1 LSNVIKSTLYI
12 SVDDIK
18 RVEVAPIVNILPK
31 KVSDDADDPMKRA
44 LADAEYI
51 AAKEQLMRDA
61 EAFAE
66 EHIRQAAEE
75 AERLREQAH
84 AEIEDW
90 WQMRRLDDEH
100 HLEQTKEQGFQ
111 QGYDEGL
118 VQAEAAVQAQYNEML
133 AQAKSILEQ
142 SFQSKELI
150 IQEAEP
156 FLLELSCAIAE
167 KIIHKQLLLEPEWII
182 QQVKQVLSRRR
193 DQGVITLCVAP
204 SQFAFIQNARE
215 ELVLAIDSQAELQ
228 ILPDASVKDEG
239 CVIRSSFGSIDAR
252 IDTQLTEIKKEL
264 YQLAIRNEERFEHE

>member
-1 LSNVIKSTLYI
+1 MSNVIKSSLYI
-12 SVDDIK
+12 SLDDMK
-18 RVEVAPIVNILPK
+18 RVEVAPIVTALPK
-31 KVSDDADDPMKRA
+31 KVADDAEDPMRRA
-44 LADAEYI
+44 LADAEYL

-75 AERLREQAH
+75 AERLREQAR

-100 HLEQTKEQGFQ
+100 LLEQTKEQGFQ
-111 QGYDEGL
+111 QGYDDGL
-118 VQAEAAVQAQYNEML
+118 VQAEAAVQAQYNDML
-133 AQAKSILEQ
+133 TEAKAILEQ

-167 KIIHKQLLLEPEWII
+167 KIIHKQLLLEPDWIV

-193 DQGVITLCVAP
+193 DQGVITLCVSP
-204 SQFAFIQNARE
+204 SQFTFIQNARE

>member
-1 LSNVIKSTLYI
+1 MSNVIKSTLYI

-31 KVSDDADDPMKRA
+31 KVSEDADDPMKRA

-118 VQAEAAVQAQYNEML
+118 VQAEAAVQEQYNEML